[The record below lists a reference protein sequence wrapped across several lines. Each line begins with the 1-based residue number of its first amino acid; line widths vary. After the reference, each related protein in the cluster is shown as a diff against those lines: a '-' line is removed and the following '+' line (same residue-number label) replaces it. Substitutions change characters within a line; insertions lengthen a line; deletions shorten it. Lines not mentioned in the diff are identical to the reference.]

1 MRKEGRGNHRNEIL
15 RVSNP
20 IYLQVMAQEWVK
32 EELWQVGIFPVSHVP
47 PTFRWLQ
54 YLQNSTINHT
64 AITRELGSLGARELG
79 RSLGA
84 RELGRNLGAR
94 ELGRSLGAREL
105 GRNLGAQEPRNEATI
120 FLLHACQFVLCLDSS
135 GIIFQNYLEGRKKAL
150 W

>member
-1 MRKEGRGNHRNEIL
+1 
-15 RVSNP
+15 
-20 IYLQVMAQEWVK
+20 MAQEWVK

-47 PTFRWLQ
+47 PTFRCLQ

-64 AITRELGSLGARELG
+64 ASTRELGSLGARELG
-79 RSLGA
+79 RS
-84 RELGRNLGAR
+84 
-94 ELGRSLGAREL
+94 
-105 GRNLGAQEPRNEATI
+105 LGAQEPRNEATI